1 MNREELLKSPVY
13 WTSLIQ
19 DELYRQIENYMKEKE
34 MNKAQLAEH
43 LSCSRGY
50 ITQLLNGEYDHK
62 LSKLV
67 ELSLAIG
74 KAPVVKFED
83 IESIDEKFVFSGC
96 SMISFTPNITFSTIT
111 DSEESKIA

>member
-19 DELYRQIENYMKEKE
+19 DELYRQIEAYMKDKG
-34 MNKAQLAEH
+34 MNKAQLADH

-62 LSKLV
+62 ISKLV
-67 ELSLAIG
+67 ELSLSIG

-83 IESIDEKFVFSGC
+83 IDKVDEQIVFSNC
-96 SMISFTPNITFSTIT
+96 SVISFNPNMSFSIIRDTK
-111 DSEESKIA
+111 ESKIA